1 MQEKE
6 PTSANEAP
14 DLAAL
19 VREFLEDR
27 KAQGLSPKSVMT
39 YERVLGRLIERCPG
53 LPVSSSEVEAVIDQ
67 GVWSPSTQRVMRVC
81 IGSFF
86 TSLERRYG
94 MINPC
99 KT

>member
-1 MQEKE
+1 M
-6 PTSANEAP
+6 
-14 DLAAL
+14 
-19 VREFLEDR
+19 
-27 KAQGLSPKSVMT
+27 
-39 YERVLGRLIERCPG
+39 
-53 LPVSSSEVEAVIDQ
+53 SSSEVEAVIDQ
-67 GVWSPSTQRVMRVC
+67 GVWPPSTQRVMRVC